1 MWEISRL
8 SKHHGLLS
16 RVPSKQ
22 GLCHVGAEIAE
33 FWRLK
38 SPREFLKDQALER
51 AIVMRNTI
59 SAMRRE
65 THEEKR
71 NKIQKNRQRKVY
83 PVL

>member
-1 MWEISRL
+1 
-8 SKHHGLLS
+8 
-16 RVPSKQ
+16 VPDVPAKP
-22 GLCHVGAEIAE
+22 GLCHVGAKIAE

-38 SPREFLKDQALER
+38 SPREVLKDQALER
-51 AIVMRNTI
+51 AIGVRNAI
-59 SAMRRE
+59 SAMKRE